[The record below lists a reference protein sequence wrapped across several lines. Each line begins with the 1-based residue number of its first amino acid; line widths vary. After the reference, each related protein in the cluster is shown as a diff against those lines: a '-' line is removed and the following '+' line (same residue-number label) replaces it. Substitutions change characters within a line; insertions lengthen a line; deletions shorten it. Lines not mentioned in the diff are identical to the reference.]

1 MNNEKVKL
9 EIIGQIDL
17 SQYYNVEIP
26 ELAKV
31 DLDLIPEETR
41 WSFEEDLSGV
51 LENVRPREYF
61 VHHSFFSDI
70 LPTVE
75 ECVGEKSACDF
86 LELVIYSNF
95 CRYKL
100 DEYISCLQE
109 YWVSDETNEAVLNDS
124 KLCDFWDLCCIV
136 RESLNWTIRRKGA
149 SVSKQCTCVK
159 RYSFRRQNTK
169 GVIIPNE
176 YYYKT
181 MFNNANK
188 CLPKYR
194 KLSRMLLNDLVDAYI
209 HSFAIS
215 DNYPYTRIVESLE
228 LERGKGGPLYIELTS
243 PGINKYQNNPLAF
256 VYLIALAKASGDL
269 KINNNA
275 VLNKLSG
282 EYVNAFRDLFWIC
295 DKYSEHGLAA
305 LYPNVSKADKISE
318 YIKLYNKDHDLEEG
332 RYIRITPDEKYLP
345 RFKASNSLYP
355 SKQDLCVPLNE
366 KFKMGGN
373 IIGES
378 YIKCLCEF
386 YVIPELLQDCDS
398 TVLGDIENIFLG
410 RTAMRSITRK
420 YKLKQGKKGT
430 FTHFLKFIY
439 KNCNVSLDAWRYF
452 NEYFIYGE
460 VPVYGG
466 NENPTSNAKKEFR
479 DKVYYAITKVLVDH
493 EAILQE
499 DTRDIFPYIYDN

>member
-17 SQYYNVEIP
+17 SQYKIEIP
-26 ELAKV
+26 ELVKT

-41 WSFEEDLSGV
+41 WSFEEDLCGV

-61 VHHSFFSDI
+61 AHHPFFSDI

-75 ECVGEKSACDF
+75 ECVGEELACDF
-86 LELVIYSNF
+86 LELAIYSNF
-95 CRYKL
+95 CGYKL
-100 DEYISCLQE
+100 DEYISCLQK
-109 YWVSDETNEAVLNDS
+109 YWISNEVSEAVLNDS
-124 KLCDFWDLCCIV
+124 KLSDFWDLCCIV
-136 RESLNWTIRRKGA
+136 RESFNWAIRRRGT
-149 SVSKQCTCVK
+149 SVGKKHTCAK
-159 RYSFRRQNTK
+159 KYKFRRQNTK

-181 MFNNANK
+181 IFYNTNK

-194 KLSRMLLNDLVDAYI
+194 IFSRMVLNDLVDAYI
-209 HSFAIS
+209 LSFAIS

-228 LERGKGGPLYIELTS
+228 LERGKGGPLSIELTS
-243 PGINKYQNNPLAF
+243 PRINEYQDNPLAF

-295 DKYSEHGLAA
+295 DKYREHGLAA

-345 RFKASNSLYP
+345 RFKVSNSLYP

-373 IIGES
+373 MIEES

-386 YVIPELLQDCDS
+386 YVIPELLMDCDS
-398 TVLGDIENIFLG
+398 TALSDIEDIFLG
-410 RTAMRSITRK
+410 RTAARSTDYK
-420 YKLKQGKKGT
+420 YKLKQGKKGS
-430 FTHFLKFIY
+430 FTHFVKFIY
-439 KNCNVSLDAWRYF
+439 KNCNMSLEAWKYF
-452 NEYFIYGE
+452 NEYFIHGE
-460 VPVYGG
+460 DPIYGG
-466 NENPTSNAKKEFR
+466 NENPTSNAKKGSR
-479 DKVYYAITKVLVDH
+479 DKVYYAITKALVNH
-493 EAILQE
+493 KTISEE
-499 DTRDIFPYIYDN
+499 DIRDTFPYVYDN